1 MMALVLIGCAA
12 FIGGCILY
20 ATRTLPRAFGSYASA
35 DRALLWNEL
44 TILRREVQELR
55 ERTQVAVAETKRN
68 GKVA

>member
-1 MMALVLIGCAA
+1 MAFVLIGCAG

-20 ATRTLPRAFGSYASA
+20 ATRTLPRAFGSYAA
-35 DRALLWNEL
+35 AQQALVWNEL
-44 TILRREVQELR
+44 SLLRREVQELR